1 MCDGRA
7 LVGRRD
13 VSTQCCTDDFCNYP
27 DYTPPSEEPVTT
39 STAET
44 PVPETTMVITKST
57 TETPEERSTEL
68 KTDEHST
75 TLPTT
80 LSTST
85 PYCLVLV
92 GSRNGIERGFTIK
105 LK

>member
-13 VSTQCCTDDFCNYP
+13 VSTHCCTDDFCNYP

-85 PYCLVLV
+85 MTPLSSMLASKVLV
-92 GSRNGIERGFTIK
+92 FNRV
-105 LK
+105 